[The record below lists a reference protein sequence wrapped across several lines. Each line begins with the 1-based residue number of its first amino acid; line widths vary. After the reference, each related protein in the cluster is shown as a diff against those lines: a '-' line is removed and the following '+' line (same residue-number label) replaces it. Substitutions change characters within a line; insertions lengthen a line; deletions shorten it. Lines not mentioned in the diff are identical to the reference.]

1 MNSAKTAIM
10 VDSGCD
16 ISQEFIEQYDIKVLR
31 LKVLY
36 GGDRMYS
43 DGLDIDPLEVYRRF
57 PQEIPT
63 TSTPNMYEVS
73 ELVNEIKSEGYEKII
88 GITISSGL
96 SGTYN
101 AVAMAFEE
109 EDIETFAFDTKNI
122 SIGAGLLAMWAAK
135 KLSEGWTFEAVKHGL
150 NDKIND
156 SKVFFYMD
164 TLDYLRKG
172 GRISPAVAIVGK
184 ALNLKPIISC
194 NEKGTY
200 YTVSKIRGQHK
211 GLEKLMDSLKDYIGD
226 KKAYLAIMNGDGTR
240 YLDIIRARIKEMF
253 PQCEVVVDKQITA
266 TMAIHTGPG
275 LIGVGVLFE

>member
-36 GGDRMYS
+36 GDRMYS

-122 SIGAGLLAMWAAK
+122 SIGAGLLAMWAK

>member
-36 GGDRMYS
+36 GDRMYS

-135 KLSEGWTFEAVKHGL
+135 KLSEGWTFDAVKHGL